1 MILNDYADIV
11 IGLQYGDEGKGK
23 ISAAIA
29 EQIDNYD
36 IVARYN
42 GGPNAGHSVHIEN
55 NPNIL
60 KLHQIP
66 SGAAFKK
73 NSHIGAGCVIDI
85 DKLYQEANEF
95 NSVMGFHPFAYLTID
110 PKAIVID
117 PIHVKEDRN
126 LHAAKQGST
135 SSGIAPAYGDFYN
148 RTSKLAE
155 DLEVTYYKKNLVQ
168 SLNTINTLLLEGA
181 QGWYLN
187 PYQGNY
193 PFTTSSSCH
202 PGSAASTFGFPVSKI
217 RNIIGVAKCYETRSG
232 IDDNF
237 NKVLNANENYID
249 PIPVDFD
256 LNQIYQVITEAG
268 NEYGVTTGRKRAVR
282 FLDLNRLIKSI
293 NESGTNILILQK
305 WDILQQVDFT
315 IANSFSFY
323 YEAKLVTSMGLH
335 PMIEKVLSILKSEC
349 SQLEQ
354 IHIEADPICR
364 INWKE
369 VFND

>member
-1 MILNDYADIV
+1 MILNSYADIV

-23 ISAAIA
+23 ISASIA
-29 EQIDNYD
+29 EQMNGYD
-36 IVARYN
+36 VVARYN

-55 NPNIL
+55 NPNVL

-66 SGAAFKK
+66 SGVAFKK
-73 NSHIGAGCVIDI
+73 RSHIGAGCVIDVN
-85 DKLYQEANEF
+85 KLYEEADEF
-95 NSVMGFHPFAYLTID
+95 NSIMGFHPFAYLTVD

-117 PIHVKEDRN
+117 PLHIKEDKN
-126 LHAAKQGST
+126 LHAMKQGST

-155 DLEVTYYKKNLVQ
+155 DLELTYYKKNMVKE
-168 SLNTINTLLLEGA
+168 LNAIDTLLLEGA

-232 IDDNF
+232 VDGNF
-237 NKVLNANENYID
+237 NKVLDKNDSYIE
-249 PIPVDFD
+249 PASVSFD
-256 LNQIYQVITEAG
+256 LDKIYEAITKAG

-305 WDILQQVDFT
+305 WDILQEVDFT
-315 IANSFSFY
+315 INNPFSFY
-323 YEAKLVTSMGLH
+323 HNAKLITSTGLH
-335 PMIEKVLSILKSEC
+335 SMIAKILSILRSKC

-354 IHIEADPICR
+354 IHIEADPICNIDWR
-364 INWKE
+364 E
-369 VFND
+369 VF